1 LILARLQW
9 SLTLVTVY
17 VVETNSPCPS
27 KRHVVGETV
36 CPLSRQGRHR
46 RGDRVP
52 LAPLGRCGLG
62 RRDPG
67 GGGCR
72 GLRRGRMREI
82 GGKTA
87 IPTASGSITRRIGY
101 DRQDVRGTHADALT
115 RDLGRRLHQHQSA
128 PKCFVARRKCT
139 VSWGQS
145 AACSPPLS
153 TAAVVGPRWNIAD
166 DAVAPI
172 EYSLA
177 LERLSTQ
184 QIYSPTPVLGV
195 NPAKRLGKSSDC
207 ACLSSSTYDLAL
219 QYPSKQYI
227 HLYGKL

>member
-1 LILARLQW
+1 MGIRRCPVRAKLRLILARLQW

-17 VVETNSPCPS
+17 VVEANSPCPS
-27 KRHVVGETV
+27 KLCVVGEPV
-36 CPLSRQGRHR
+36 GPLSKQGRHG

-62 RRDPG
+62 R
-67 GGGCR
+67 
-72 GLRRGRMREI
+72 LREI

-87 IPTASGSITRRIGY
+87 IPTARGSITRRTGY
-101 DRQDVRGTHADALT
+101 DRRDVRGTHANALT
-115 RDLGRRLHQHQSA
+115 RDSGRRLHQHRSA
-128 PKCFVARRKCT
+128 PKCFVARRKYT

-153 TAAVVGPRWNIAD
+153 TAAVVGPRWNIAGG
-166 DAVAPI
+166 AGAPI

-184 QIYSPTPVLGV
+184 QIYSPTQVSRV
-195 NPAKRLGKSSDC
+195 NPAKIPGKSNDC
-207 ACLSSSTYDLAL
+207 TCLSSSTYDLAL
-219 QYPSKQYI
+219 QYPSKRSI
-227 HLYGKL
+227 RLYGKL